1 VRWAI
6 RGAILL
12 LLSTAQDTNRW
23 HGDSIDSDWANASY
37 GHLGQMVGDSV
48 GCVLPF
54 YSLMRRR
61 ALQRCT
67 ESTIRTIDA
76 LSRYC
81 QGVVA
86 RDMQPHNLRDL
97 MLGQKSLGTESLHR
111 HFVKP
116 VRTSTSTSQSY
127 HQHRGI
133 RRPTR
138 ERMADHSAPHGMFLQ
153 QENLIKQQMV

>member
-1 VRWAI
+1 
-6 RGAILL
+6 
-12 LLSTAQDTNRW
+12 
-23 HGDSIDSDWANASY
+23 
-37 GHLGQMVGDSV
+37 MVGDSV

-61 ALQRCT
+61 AAEVYGINNKNDLV
-67 ESTIRTIDA
+67 DA

-127 HQHRGI
+127 HQHRESEDQPGGEDG
-133 RRPTR
+133 RPF
-138 ERMADHSAPHGMFLQ
+138 SAA
-153 QENLIKQQMV
+153 